1 MATLQ
6 VRIENGF
13 FVGTNGCYVSM
24 VEPTHI
30 IANGWDCLIDEDGNI
45 KCDAVRGYSDGE
57 HSMKYVIQPNGFAK
71 LTLNVI
77 KIRIQDIR
85 PEKKLAS

>member
-13 FVGTNGCYVSM
+13 FVGTNGCYVST
-24 VEPTHI
+24 VEPTHV
-30 IANGWDCLIDEDGNI
+30 IANGWECLIDEDGTI

-57 HSMKYVIQPNGFAK
+57 WIGYNN
-71 LTLNVI
+71 L
-77 KIRIQDIR
+77 D
-85 PEKKLAS
+85 KKDKDML